1 MGHPGFNRQWA
12 QYGDQER
19 RQHGGR
25 RGGGPW
31 GAGPWAG
38 PGGFGRPGHPGPP
51 PWVAGLFGLAQG
63 DRQRGPRVRRGD
75 VRSAILDVV
84 RTAHSTEEPVNGYQ
98 VIQQITER
106 SNGAWRPSPG
116 SVYPTISQLEDEGL
130 VETDDTRGRRS
141 LRLTAAG
148 ETYVAEHADEL
159 AAVWVPF
166 EQNSTDGE
174 TLRRPQARDRPGH
187 GRGVADHHAPAAS
200 SSARPPRRSSPTP
213 GAGST
218 ASSPTATTRPRTTE
232 ETETG
237 RPMSDEQLRISD
249 AEREQAAA
257 ALGEH
262 YAQGRLTADEHAE
275 RLDQIWA
282 ASTRAEL
289 PPVFRD
295 LPGPARR
302 TPTVSRSAWSR
313 RGRFAGP
320 AARSPRGA
328 PGAHRSSRTCRSC
341 CSAPGRDLR
350 HLAAPPPLR
359 PALETPSAPTSSP
372 APAVSRAG
380 CGVFGRPRV
389 GRDVGW

>member
-12 QYGDQER
+12 QYGEQER

-31 GAGPWAG
+31 GGGGPWAG

-84 RTAHSTEEPVNGYQ
+84 RVAHDTDEPVNGYQ

-141 LRLTAAG
+141 LRLTTTG

-166 EQNSTDGE
+166 QEERTAEGDA
-174 TLRRPQARDRPGH
+174 L
-187 GRGVADHHAPAAS
+187 ADIKPEIGQVM
-200 SSARPPRRSSPTP
+200 
-213 GAGST
+213 GAVWQVMTTGSDQQ
-218 ASSPTATTRPRTTE
+218 R
-232 ETETG
+232 
-237 RPMSDEQLRISD
+237 
-249 AEREQAAA
+249 AAA
-257 ALGEH
+257 AEILAETRRRLYGLLAEGDDL
-262 YAQGRLTADEHAE
+262 AQDATDE
-275 RLDQIWA
+275 
-282 ASTRAEL
+282 
-289 PPVFRD
+289 
-295 LPGPARR
+295 
-302 TPTVSRSAWSR
+302 
-313 RGRFAGP
+313 
-320 AARSPRGA
+320 
-328 PGAHRSSRTCRSC
+328 
-341 CSAPGRDLR
+341 
-350 HLAAPPPLR
+350 
-359 PALETPSAPTSSP
+359 
-372 APAVSRAG
+372 
-380 CGVFGRPRV
+380 
-389 GRDVGW
+389 